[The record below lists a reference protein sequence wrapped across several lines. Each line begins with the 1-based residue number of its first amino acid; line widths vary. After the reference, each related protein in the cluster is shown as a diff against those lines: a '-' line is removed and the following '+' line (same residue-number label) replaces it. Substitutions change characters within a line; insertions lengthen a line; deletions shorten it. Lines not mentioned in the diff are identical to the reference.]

1 MGSMGFFLCDWSV
14 EFLRA
19 QKKKAKKQRQ
29 KEAEECQNKQD
40 LSIQTEACDES
51 CMSCS
56 EKSQELTEVNKTLTQ
71 YESEKSRLS
80 QLFGSE
86 SDIVSSVESV
96 LKEAAEKKSE
106 MDKLRVENV
115 QLAEDVA
122 VQLRERDKAHSER
135 VRSLEIVMN
144 EKEKQLLQ
152 SSNVMRQQLASAKLE
167 SQQLQK
173 QIETFDCKQR
183 RMDSGN
189 LEQELESMLVVI
201 DLKKEENDQLRA
213 ANNSLQID
221 LERYSGLEIQL
232 QVEKQKVEEMNSVI
246 KMKNEQL
253 RQVLDE
259 YDSVQHQ
266 LEIEVAAHMS
276 CQQDLEKIQWDKENF
291 LMENEKRW
299 KELQNQ
305 KKSGLI
311 LDVVRKDKAV
321 AYSFNC

>member
-1 MGSMGFFLCDWSV
+1 MCFF
-14 EFLRA
+14 RA

-86 SDIVSSVESV
+86 SDIFSSVESV

-122 VQLRERDKAHSER
+122 VQLRERDKAQSER

-201 DLKKEENDQLRA
+201 DLKKEENDQLRC
-213 ANNSLQID
+213 
-221 LERYSGLEIQL
+221 
-232 QVEKQKVEEMNSVI
+232 
-246 KMKNEQL
+246 
-253 RQVLDE
+253 VL
-259 YDSVQHQ
+259 
-266 LEIEVAAHMS
+266 
-276 CQQDLEKIQWDKENF
+276 KWN
-291 LMENEKRW
+291 
-299 KELQNQ
+299 
-305 KKSGLI
+305 LI
-311 LDVVRKDKAV
+311 G
-321 AYSFNC
+321 